1 MEPNNM
7 ATSELRAKQHE
18 LLVDAEQVRS
28 EITNETPAERVVELE
43 ARFDAI
49 MAEHDGLNERI
60 EREERLENARAQAE
74 EREERARSQRPRGED
89 RSVNGG
95 NRNEAPSEI
104 DAFRSFLQW
113 GARGVSEEERAVLRA
128 LRPTAFAGEQRAQSL
143 TDAEGGYTVPQGFMP
158 ELIQSMKAWGPM
170 LDPGI
175 TRELVTSSG
184 NQIEIPTTNDTA
196 NVGVRLAENTAAT
209 SEGDVVFGQKLLDAY
224 KYSSGPIKVS
234 RELLQDSAFDM
245 GAVLNELMGVRIA
258 RKVNT
263 DLTTGDGSGDP
274 NGIVTASTL
283 GKTAAGVAAITA
295 DELID
300 LYHSVDPAYR
310 ADPSCRFML
319 NDSTLA
325 AVRKLKDG
333 QGQYL
338 INGLR
343 DGAGMINLAGIA
355 VPYSINQAM
364 ASLATG
370 NKTVLFGAF
379 NKYIVRRVREFVVRR
394 SDELYLEADQA
405 VFVGF
410 ARFDGELLD
419 TAAVK
424 HLIQA

>member
-1 MEPNNM
+1 M
-7 ATSELRAKQHE
+7 ATSELRAKQHA

-28 EITNETPAERVVELE
+28 EINDSTPAERVTELE
-43 ARFDAI
+43 ARFDTI

-60 EREERLENARAQAE
+60 EREERLENAREAAE
-74 EREERARSQRPRGED
+74 RREEEARNRRPRGE
-89 RSVNGG
+89 NGVVIG
-95 NRNEAPSEI
+95 SNRGEPVTEI
-104 DAFRSFLQW
+104 DAFRSYLQF
-113 GARGVSEEERAVLRA
+113 GGRGVSDEERAVLRA
-128 LRPTAFAGEQRAQSL
+128 LRPIAGNESRAQSL

-158 ELIQSMKAWGPM
+158 ELIKSMKAWGPM

-245 GAVLNELMGVRIA
+245 GSVLNELMGVRIA

-263 DLTTGDGSGDP
+263 DLTTGDGAGDP

-283 GKTAAGVAAITA
+283 GKTAAAIAAVTA

-333 QGQYL
+333 NGQYL

-343 DGAGMINLAGIA
+343 DGAGMINLAGIV

-370 NKTVLFGAF
+370 NKTILFGAF

>member
-1 MEPNNM
+1 METKHM
-7 ATSELRAKQHE
+7 ATSELRAKQHA

-28 EITNETPAERVVELE
+28 EITDDTPAERVTELE
-43 ARFDAI
+43 ARFDTI

-60 EREERLENARAQAE
+60 EREERLDNARRQAE
-74 EREERARSQRPRGED
+74 EREERARAQRPRGENGA
-89 RSVNGG
+89 VNGA
-95 NRNEAPSEI
+95 RNEQVTEA
-104 DAFRSFLQW
+104 DAFRSFLQF
-113 GARGVSEEERAVLRA
+113 GARGVSDEVREVLRA
-128 LRPTAFAGEQRAQSL
+128 LRPSSEQRAQSL

-158 ELIQSMKAWGPM
+158 ELIKSMAAWGPM
-170 LDPGI
+170 LDPGV
-175 TRELVTSSG
+175 TRELVTAAG

-245 GAVLNELMGVRIA
+245 GAILNDLMGERIA

-274 NGIVTASTL
+274 NGIVTASTA

-300 LYHSVDPAYR
+300 LYHSVNPAYR
-310 ADPSCRFML
+310 AAPTCRFML

-355 VPYSINQAM
+355 VPYVINQAM

-370 NKTVLFGAF
+370 NKTVLFGDF

-424 HLIQA
+424 HLVQA

>member
-1 MEPNNM
+1 
-7 ATSELRAKQHE
+7 
-18 LLVDAEQVRS
+18 
-28 EITNETPAERVVELE
+28 
-43 ARFDAI
+43 
-49 MAEHDGLNERI
+49 
-60 EREERLENARAQAE
+60 
-74 EREERARSQRPRGED
+74 
-89 RSVNGG
+89 
-95 NRNEAPSEI
+95 
-104 DAFRSFLQW
+104 
-113 GARGVSEEERAVLRA
+113 
-128 LRPTAFAGEQRAQSL
+128 
-143 TDAEGGYTVPQGFMP
+143 
-158 ELIQSMKAWGPM
+158 
-170 LDPGI
+170 
-175 TRELVTSSG
+175 
-184 NQIEIPTTNDTA
+184 
-196 NVGVRLAENTAAT
+196 
-209 SEGDVVFGQKLLDAY
+209 VFGQKLLDAY

>member
-1 MEPNNM
+1 M
-7 ATSELRAKQHE
+7 ATSELRAKQHA

-28 EITNETPAERVVELE
+28 EISDDTPAERVTELE
-43 ARFDAI
+43 ARFDTI

-60 EREERLENARAQAE
+60 EREERLEKAREAAE
-74 EREERARSQRPRGED
+74 RREEEARNKRPRGED
-89 RSVNGG
+89 KDVRGKSNDKPTVEQAFEQFCRRGFNDM
-95 NRNEAPSEI
+95 
-104 DAFRSFLQW
+104 DAEYRD
-113 GARGVSEEERAVLRA
+113 VLR
-128 LRPTAFAGEQRAQSL
+128 EIRAQGTPDS
-143 TDAEGGYTVPQGFMP
+143 AGGYTIPQGFMP
-158 ELIQSMKAWGPM
+158 ELIKSMAAWGPM
-170 LDPGI
+170 LDPGV
-175 TRELVTSSG
+175 TRELVTASG
-184 NQIEIPTTNDTA
+184 NQIEVPTVNDTA

-224 KYSSGPIKVS
+224 KYSSGPILVS

-245 GAVLNELMGVRIA
+245 GSILNDLMGERIA

-283 GKTAAGVAAITA
+283 GKTAAGAAAITA

-300 LYHSVDPAYR
+300 LYHSIDPAYR
-310 ADPSCRFML
+310 SAPTCKFMFK
-319 NDSTLA
+319 DSTLQLI
-325 AVRKLKDG
+325 RKLKDAENR
-333 QGQYL
+333 YL
-338 INGLR
+338 IDGLR
-343 DGAGMINLAGIA
+343 DGAGVINLAGIS
-355 VPYSINQAM
+355 VPYVINQAM
-364 ASLATG
+364 PAATTG
-370 NKTVLFGAF
+370 LKSVLFGDF
-379 NKYIVRRVREFVVRR
+379 QKYLVRRVREFVVRR

>member
-1 MEPNNM
+1 M
-7 ATSELRAKQHE
+7 ATSELRAKQHA

-28 EITNETPAERVVELE
+28 EITDETPAERVTELE
-43 ARFDAI
+43 GRFDAI

-60 EREERLENARAQAE
+60 EREERLDNARAKAE
-74 EREERARSQRPRGED
+74 EREERARGQRPRGD
-89 RSVNGG
+89 NGSVPGG
-95 NRNEAPSEI
+95 NPSEPVTESE
-104 DAFRSFLQW
+104 AFRSFLRF
-113 GARGVSEEERAVLRA
+113 GARGVSEEERSVLRA
-128 LRPTAFAGEQRAQSL
+128 LRPTAYAGEQRAQSL

-158 ELIQSMKAWGPM
+158 ELIKSMAAWGPM
-170 LDPGI
+170 LDPGV
-175 TRELVTSSG
+175 TRELVTSAG

-245 GAVLNELMGVRIA
+245 GAILNDLMGERIA

-283 GKTAAGVAAITA
+283 GKTAAGAAAITA

-300 LYHSVDPAYR
+300 LYHSIDPAYR
-310 ADPSCRFML
+310 QSPTCRFMFR
-319 NDSTLA
+319 DATLA
-325 AVRKLKDG
+325 MVRKLKDG
-333 QGQYL
+333 NGQYL

-355 VPYSINQAM
+355 VPYVINQAM
-364 ASLATG
+364 PAATTG
-370 NKTVLFGAF
+370 LKSVLFGDF

>member
-1 MEPNNM
+1 M
-7 ATSELRAKQHE
+7 ATSELRAKQHA

-28 EITNETPAERVVELE
+28 EITDDTPADRVAELE
-43 ARFDAI
+43 TRFDTI
-49 MAEHDGLNERI
+49 MSEHDGLNERI
-60 EREERLENARAQAE
+60 EREERLENARRQAE
-74 EREERARSQRPRGED
+74 EREERAKAQRPRGENG
-89 RSVNGG
+89 SVQG
-95 NRNEAPSEI
+95 NRGGEQISEN
-104 DAFRSFLQW
+104 DAFRSFLRF

-128 LRPTAFAGEQRAQSL
+128 LRPTANYGEQRAQSL

-158 ELIQSMKAWGPM
+158 ELIKSMAAWGPM
-170 LDPGI
+170 LDPGV
-175 TRELVTSSG
+175 TRELVTASG

-245 GAVLNELMGVRIA
+245 GAILNDLMGERIA

-283 GKTAAGVAAITA
+283 GKTAAGTAAITA

-310 ADPSCRFML
+310 AAPSCRFMFK
-319 NDSTLA
+319 DATLQLI
-325 AVRKLKDG
+325 RKLKDG

-355 VPYSINQAM
+355 VPYVINQAM
-364 ASLATG
+364 PAATTG
-370 NKTVLFGAF
+370 LKSVLFGDF

>member
-1 MEPNNM
+1 M
-7 ATSELRAKQHE
+7 ATSELRAKQHA

-28 EITNETPAERVVELE
+28 EITDETPAERVAELE
-43 ARFDAI
+43 ARFDTI

-89 RSVNGG
+89 RTVNGG
-95 NRNEAPSEI
+95 NRGEQISET
-104 DAFRSFLQW
+104 DAFRSFMQW
-113 GARGVSEEERAVLRA
+113 GARGVSDEERAVLRA
-128 LRPTAFAGEQRAQSL
+128 LRPTAYASEQRAQSL

-158 ELIQSMKAWGPM
+158 ELIKSMAAWGPM
-170 LDPGI
+170 LDPGV
-175 TRELVTSSG
+175 TRELVTASG
-184 NQIEIPTTNDTA
+184 NQIEIPTTNDVA

-245 GAVLNELMGVRIA
+245 GAVLNDLMGERIA

-263 DLTTGDGSGDP
+263 DLTTGDGAGDP

-283 GKTAAGVAAITA
+283 GKTAAGAAAITA

-310 ADPSCRFML
+310 AAPTCRFMFR
-319 NDSTLA
+319 DATLA
-325 AVRKLKDG
+325 MIRKLKDAENR
-333 QGQYL
+333 YL
-338 INGLR
+338 IDGLR

-355 VPYSINQAM
+355 VPYVINQAVP
-364 ASLATG
+364 AATTG
-370 NKTVLFGAF
+370 LKSVLFGDF
-379 NKYIVRRVREFVVRR
+379 NKYLVRRVREFVVRR

>member
-1 MEPNNM
+1 M
-7 ATSELRAKQHE
+7 ATSELRAKQHA

-28 EITNETPAERVVELE
+28 EITDETPADRVAELE
-43 ARFDAI
+43 SRFDAI
-49 MAEHDGLNERI
+49 MSEHDGLNERI
-60 EREERLENARAQAE
+60 EREERLDNARRQAE
-74 EREERARSQRPRGED
+74 EREERARNQRPRGD
-89 RSVNGG
+89 NGSVPG
-95 NRNEAPSEI
+95 NRGGDPVSET
-104 DAFRSFLQW
+104 DAFRSFMQW

-128 LRPTAFAGEQRAQSL
+128 LRPTANYGEQRAQSL

-158 ELIQSMKAWGPM
+158 ELIKSMAAWGPM
-170 LDPGI
+170 LDPGV
-175 TRELVTSSG
+175 TRELVTASG

-245 GAVLNELMGVRIA
+245 GSILNDLMGERIA

-274 NGIVTASTL
+274 NGIVTASTA

-300 LYHSVDPAYR
+300 LYHSVNPAYR
-310 ADPSCRFML
+310 TAATCRMMF
-319 NDSTLA
+319 NDATLA
-325 AVRKLKDG
+325 HIRKLKDG

-355 VPYSINQAM
+355 VPYVINQAM

-370 NKTVLFGAF
+370 NKTVLFGDF

-424 HLIQA
+424 HLVQA

>member
-1 MEPNNM
+1 M
-7 ATSELRAKQHE
+7 ATSELRAKQHA

-28 EITNETPAERVVELE
+28 EISDDTPAERVTELE
-43 ARFDAI
+43 ARFDTI

-60 EREERLENARAQAE
+60 EREERLEKAREAAE
-74 EREERARSQRPRGED
+74 RREEEARNRRPRGENG
-89 RSVNGG
+89 SVQG
-95 NRNEAPSEI
+95 NRGGEPISEV
-104 DAFRSFLQW
+104 DAFRSFMQW
-113 GARGVSEEERAVLRA
+113 GRNGVSDEERAVLRA
-128 LRPTAFAGEQRAQSL
+128 LRPQAFQAEGRAQSL

-158 ELIQSMKAWGPM
+158 ELIKSMKAWGPM

-175 TRELVTSSG
+175 TRELVTATG
-184 NQIEIPTTNDTA
+184 NQIEIPTTNDTS
-196 NVGVRLAENTAAT
+196 NVGVRLAENTGAT

-245 GAVLNELMGVRIA
+245 GSILNDLMGERIA

-283 GKTAAGVAAITA
+283 GKTAAAVAAITA

-310 ADPSCRFML
+310 ANPGCRFML

-370 NKTVLFGAF
+370 NKTVLFGDF